1 MSIFVKKKIVFG
13 CRKKSFEMSDNG
25 GIVPPSSGGTSETPN
40 TESSDAKGNLN
51 LNEVL
56 SFLRKN
62 GLTGAEQLL
71 SKQFSSSANAV
82 GGSGPSGT
90 GDAAAG
96 GSSADSNVLS
106 SYKAD
111 SDPGIHAE
119 AYKDLQVCGQN
130 FEFLPVS

>member
-1 MSIFVKKKIVFG
+1 MKFQPSDLCRFLSKKILFWLQ
-13 CRKKSFEMSDNG
+13 KKSSEMSDNG

-40 TESSDAKGNLN
+40 TAESSDAKGNLN

-82 GGSGPSGT
+82 GGSGPSGL
-90 GDAAAG
+90 DA
-96 GSSADSNVLS
+96 N
-106 SYKAD
+106 
-111 SDPGIHAE
+111 
-119 AYKDLQVCGQN
+119 
-130 FEFLPVS
+130 